1 MRPLVLYIKDTIG
14 QFLYGEDDSGVYKT
28 EVYASVEPYSC
39 LSYRLV
45 PVLVLPLHY
54 MSFTVKLLVHESFSL
69 PEVSK
74 ADPKKALER
83 FQRDNTPEE
92 PEHVS
97 EEDRPLTR
105 RELEELLARHEQR
118 LVVETQE
125 DKLVKFSEEIAG
137 TPQEAELV
145 RAIHA
150 NRIFPTGM
158 SLREQLEES
167 YAIANVKRI
176 AARNEE
182 LKRKIASQQTASRN
196 TATTHRDPQAALEP
210 DMAPDLKASMVRAGY
225 AFNSTTRRYEK
236 KLPNGKV
243 LVKENGRPPYMVG

>member
-1 MRPLVLYIKDTIG
+1 MPDGAKNTM
-14 QFLYGEDDSGVYKT
+14 ENNPT
-28 EVYASVEPYSC
+28 ETTVEP
-39 LSYRLV
+39 V
-45 PVLVLPLHY
+45 AV
-54 MSFTVKLLVHESFSL
+54 ES
-69 PEVSK
+69 PQAETTPGETAEVSTDSSSQEDLTALIEAEK
-74 ADPKKALER
+74 ARKPDPEKALQR
-83 FQRDNTPEE
+83 FKRD
-92 PEHVS
+92 HS
-97 EEDRPLTR
+97 EETNEVVDDGDRPLTR

-243 LVKENGRPPYMVG
+243 LVKENGRPPYIVG